1 VFVIFARDHIDWLV
15 VLLIAVGAFVGGIIG
30 ARVGRRIPP
39 NALRAL
45 IITIGLVAVVKL
57 VWFP

>member
-1 VFVIFARDHIDWLV
+1 M
-15 VLLIAVGAFVGGIIG
+15 IG

-45 IITIGLVAVVKL
+45 IIVIGLVAIVKL

>member
-1 VFVIFARDHIDWLV
+1 M
-15 VLLIAVGAFVGGIIG
+15 IG

-39 NALRAL
+39 HVLRAL
-45 IITIGLVAVVKL
+45 IVVIGLVAIVKL